1 MFSITPQMEQAWAAL
16 NKPKATTADIA
27 AIESVAGVKLPAPY
41 VEFVQRY
48 GFVTFGR
55 DPERRWAFSYALEGD
70 GQREIRED
78 VVAYLFKTEKVVM
91 ALRNMTASTDPDD
104 EALPSI
110 PPGYLPIGSNL
121 EEGTLLLDIGD
132 RLGQIW
138 FWPQSDWRWGTEG
151 NTRLGFVANDL
162 LKLARAK
169 VHCRSVDQFSNE
181 SR

>member
-1 MFSITPQMEQAWAAL
+1 MTPSRSRRERSGSSLAAWRGTCDA
-16 NKPKATTADIA
+16 
-27 AIESVAGVKLPAPY
+27 
-41 VEFVQRY
+41 
-48 GFVTFGR
+48 
-55 DPERRWAFSYALEGD
+55 ERRWAFSYALDGG

-78 VVAYLFKTEKVVM
+78 VVAYLLKTEKVVM
-91 ALRNMTASTDPDD
+91 ALRNMTASADPDD

-151 NTRLGFVANDL
+151 NTRLGFVANDFEAFINGL
-162 LKLARAK
+162 RPDPL
-169 VHCRSVDQFSNE
+169 
-181 SR
+181 